1 MDAQYYLFGN
11 KDGEWKLVGQEVL
24 SYPQIAS
31 KYLKSGMC
39 SEVLEYDSVDTDFMA
54 SHKNASDVFGF
65 RLIRIKDAPTE
76 VKALL
81 LILGV

>member
-1 MDAQYYLFGN
+1 MDTQYYLFGK

-24 SYPQIAS
+24 SYSQILS

-39 SEVLEYDSVDTDFMA
+39 SEVLEYDALDRDFMA
-54 SHKNASDVFGF
+54 SHKNADDVFRF
-65 RLIRIKDAPTE
+65 NLIRMKDAPTE

-81 LILGV
+81 LILGI

>member
-1 MDAQYYLFGN
+1 MASEYYLFGE

-24 SYPQIAS
+24 SYTQIVR

-39 SEVLEYDSVDTDFMA
+39 SEVLEYDTDDRDFMG
-54 SHKNASDVFGF
+54 SHKGIEDNFVFTLIKTDDV
-65 RLIRIKDAPTE
+65 PTE